1 MSAIEMMEP
10 KMDAGMICNR
20 IDRPVYGF
28 DEAVKRNLLKIND
41 LTYEEKI
48 GIIDD
53 TTSCLV
59 SWLEG
64 HSLALTVLTN
74 LYLHCPNKIEDNF
87 LRSFSLCILKVVE
100 LSREFIVKAEA
111 FEEEDFQ
118 PSLYNFKLTFGHSEA
133 KICSFL
139 KECEDELMKKSKCL
153 SKNKQSTQVDNQV
166 RLVDGC
172 YARIRFYRS
181 LLVTLVNIARESLFS
196 SAESK
201 SRTNAPSGTLVEET
215 QKHLTI
221 CTDMAKIWRDTVDL
235 GVKAA
240 VSQEDSK
247 SASNDEAR
255 ADYPTIMGFEPL
267 INQRLLLPTFP
278 RYTKLRSREDSVE
291 YVTGLVQRLQYVV
304 KVKQVPCFH
313 RALDFFCDF
322 GRFKGRNCVLS
333 RAILQ
338 MIYVPHACAQSR
350 DYFPDLLENAV
361 NKFIRPPCVQ
371 LQSKFTSQPLFNGAG
386 QALESFMAQSIRPM
400 MCLLQIQGHNRARQR
415 EKLVQLLEELNAL
428 QGESERV
435 DAYLN
440 KFTQKLDPPVNH
452 NGYFSTWVLYHTVRV
467 MIQYVLSGFEL
478 ELYSCHEYPYIFW
491 YLHDFL
497 FAWLVST
504 VNRASTLSEE
514 QKNLEQA
521 KNKNSKKA
529 KNKKKSKDKM
539 HSREV
544 IWYQALQQLCG
555 GFYQTTMA
563 FKMQGKLK
571 EPSVLQLSSEKVRYE
586 HRFMPL
592 FNVVVPPP
600 IPYEQYQEMRDQL
613 FSSGLHS
620 PRYLYSCAQR
630 CFEDARRLLELVPE
644 PDEEVMLIALA
655 YFHLN
660 HRLLSLSFQTSSCL
674 RVAKTN
680 IVVTKLLATDV
691 KQSKVSVICSLPFA

>member
-1 MSAIEMMEP
+1 MSAIEMMDP
-10 KMDAGMICNR
+10 KMDAGMLCNR

-28 DEAVKRNLLKIND
+28 DEAVKRDILKINC

-53 TTSCLV
+53 TTCCLV

-64 HSLALTVLTN
+64 HSLAQTVLTN
-74 LYLHCPNKIEDNF
+74 LYLHCPDKIEDNF

-118 PSLYNFKLTFGHSEA
+118 PSMYKFVFNFGHNEA
-133 KICSFL
+133 KISSFL
-139 KECEDELMKKSKCL
+139 KECEDELLKKSKIL
-153 SKNKQSTQVDNQV
+153 GRNKQSSEIDSQLQ
-166 RLVDGC
+166 LVDGC

-181 LLVTLVNIARESLFS
+181 LLVTLVKIARETLFS
-196 SAESK
+196 PAECK
-201 SRTNAPSGTLVEET
+201 LRNNTPSGTLVEET
-215 QKHLTI
+215 SKHLGI
-221 CTDMAKIWRDTVDL
+221 CTEVLKIWKETIDL
-235 GVKAA
+235 GVKPTLAG
-240 VSQEDSK
+240 QESNN
-247 SASNDEAR
+247 SGNDEVK

-278 RYTKLRSREDSVE
+278 RYTKLRSRQDSLE
-291 YVTGLVQRLQYVV
+291 YMSGLVERLQHVV
-304 KVKQVPCFH
+304 KVKHVPCFH

-322 GRFKGRNCVLS
+322 GRFRGRNCVLS

-371 LQSKFTSQPLFNGAG
+371 LQSKFASLPLFNGAG

-452 NGYFSTWVLYHTVRV
+452 NGFFSTWVLYHTVRV

-504 VNRASTLSEE
+504 VNRASNLAEE
-514 QKNLEQA
+514 QKNLA
-521 KNKNSKKA
+521 
-529 KNKKKSKDKM
+529 
-539 HSREV
+539 
-544 IWYQALQQLCG
+544 
-555 GFYQTTMA
+555 
-563 FKMQGKLK
+563 GKFFVSLFFL
-571 EPSVLQLSSEKVRYE
+571 VFILLFFTLSSP
-586 HRFMPL
+586 F
-592 FNVVVPPP
+592 
-600 IPYEQYQEMRDQL
+600 I
-613 FSSGLHS
+613 
-620 PRYLYSCAQR
+620 SCATIS
-630 CFEDARRLLELVPE
+630 PS
-644 PDEEVMLIALA
+644 
-655 YFHLN
+655 
-660 HRLLSLSFQTSSCL
+660 LSLSLIL
-674 RVAKTN
+674 RARKKQ
-680 IVVTKLLATDV
+680 KL
-691 KQSKVSVICSLPFA
+691 KKSEK